1 VIVIRKAGIEDS
13 FAISAVLRQSFAEYQ
28 PQYTAEAFAVTTP
41 KPAQMLVRMKEGPV
55 WVCELQDRIT
65 GTVSAVLKAQG
76 LYVRGMA
83 VLPEA
88 RGRKMGWRML
98 EHVEEFAASEG
109 LGSLFLSTTPFLH
122 RAIRLYEHFGFHRT
136 EQGPHDLCGTPL
148 FTMVKSP
155 TVAPHG
161 QPRSATESEV

>member
-1 VIVIRKAGIEDS
+1 MIVIRKAGIEDA
-13 FAISAVLRQSFAEYQ
+13 FAISAVLRQSFEEYR

-41 KPAQMLVRMKEGPV
+41 EPAQMLERMKEGLV
-55 WVCELQDRIT
+55 WVCELQGRIT
-65 GTVSAVLKAQG
+65 GTVSAVPKSQG

-88 RGRKMGWRML
+88 RGRKMGWRLL

-109 LGSLFLSTTPFLH
+109 LGFLFLSTTPFLD

-136 EQGPHDLCGTPL
+136 GQGPHDLCGTPL
-148 FTMVKSP
+148 FTMVKP
-155 TVAPHG
+155 LAIAPHD
-161 QPRSATESEV
+161 QPRPAIEGEA